1 MAICIKPN
9 RDLIDNIEPKNGA
22 DFTLEEVYEYV
33 GSPVQLLDISE
44 NEYGLINEEG
54 KIRDM
59 EYNSLA
65 TELLDGILFPGDYIV
80 GNMMIVKKSQFK

>member
-9 RDLIDNIEPKNGA
+9 REIIENINPKNGT
-22 DFTLEEVYEYV
+22 DFTLEEVYKYV

-44 NEYGLINEEG
+44 NEYALINEEG

-65 TELLDGILFPGDYIV
+65 TELLDGILLPGDYIV
-80 GNMMIVKKSQFK
+80 GNMMIVDKSQFK